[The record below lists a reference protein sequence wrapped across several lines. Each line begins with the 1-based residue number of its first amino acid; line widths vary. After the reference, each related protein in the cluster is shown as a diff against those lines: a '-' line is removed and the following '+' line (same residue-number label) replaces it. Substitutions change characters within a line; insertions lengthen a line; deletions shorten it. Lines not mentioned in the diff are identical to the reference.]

1 MSAKESV
8 EQFQVLKELAKQ
20 FQDLIKERDQ
30 RPYYEHEIDPRCV
43 EIDDVLIP
51 QIIKKVPKGMMAK
64 FNELINKIDF
74 ID

>member
-1 MSAKESV
+1 MSVKESV

-20 FQDLIKERDQ
+20 FQDLIDERDFIVDFGE
-30 RPYYEHEIDPRCV
+30 YNDRCT

-64 FNELINKIDF
+64 FNELINQID
-74 ID
+74 